1 MTIHRIRLSKMQKI
15 VNVLAV
21 ASSVVSLAVVGSGL
35 YVYVNRASIVD
46 GVKSQVMEAV
56 TGSLGGLG
64 GVVGGAIPLVTNDL
78 VPSESPQA
86 AATTPPSAPIQF

>member
-1 MTIHRIRLSKMQKI
+1 MSCQKI

-21 ASSVVSLAVVGSGL
+21 ASFAVSGAVVASGL
-35 YVYVNRASIVD
+35 YVYVNRDSIVD

-64 GVVGGAIPLVTNDL
+64 GGSLPTGANDL
-78 VPSESPQA
+78 GGTPQA
-86 AATTPPSAPIQF
+86 AGPDTGLGVQPF